1 MFYQLSLLASTVS
14 RKMRHLRA
22 FFLIHVSGYH
32 PVPYDYP
39 NLSNRTTTT
48 SPFTIVFYQ
57 AGSSAFS
64 FRTNSGKV
72 LIVRSRCGRLVHEH
86 RDSYLCPVCGEPC
99 YVRWDAYVPFRCPPS
114 IPSPDSP
121 FSIKGVLY
129 SLATSSPPLAPRI
142 FGRTTRG
149 GVPLLALLASS
160 SISALCFG
168 SSFIGSGELWGW
180 LQNIVGV
187 SNQVC
192 PRLRSW

>member
-1 MFYQLSLLASTVS
+1 MITQISPTEQLPPLRS
-14 RKMRHLRA
+14 RLSFIRQGQVRFPSERFLR
-22 FFLIHVSGYH
+22 
-32 PVPYDYP
+32 
-39 NLSNRTTTT
+39 
-48 SPFTIVFYQ
+48 
-57 AGSSAFS
+57 
-64 FRTNSGKV
+64 KV

-121 FSIKGVLY
+121 FSIEGVLY
-129 SLATSSPPLAPRI
+129 SLATSTPPLAPRI

-187 SNQVC
+187 SNQVRPAPPFLVKLTC
-192 PRLRSW
+192 